1 LVERWLAWAYRAGAI
16 DLGVEMRLLATGVL
30 VMTMAASAPVGA
42 AEPNADYSVE
52 AIERS
57 LGEAPAQ
64 AKPGGTR
71 GFSLTAPSQDTKAR
85 PAAKPGSKAT
95 RPQPRP
101 QPAVAAPRPA
111 PTFNLLITFA
121 NGSAEL
127 TDKAKANL
135 RVFAQALRGQTLGA
149 ARFSIDG
156 HTNAVGARAYNQ
168 SLSMAR
174 AAAVVD
180 FLQGQGLERARF
192 DVKGFGFDQ
201 LRNPRDPRAA
211 ENRRVEARRLS

>member
-1 LVERWLAWAYRAGAI
+1 ME
-16 DLGVEMRLLATGVL
+16 VEMRLLATGVM
-30 VMTMAASAPVGA
+30 VMTMAAFAPAWA
-42 AEPNADYSVE
+42 AEPNPDYSVE

-64 AKPGGTR
+64 PKPGGTR
-71 GFSLTAPSQDTKAR
+71 GFSLTVPSQDTKAR
-85 PAAKPGSKAT
+85 PAAKPAPKAA
-95 RPQPRP
+95 RPRP
-101 QPAVAAPRPA
+101 QAAAPASRPA
-111 PTFNLLITFA
+111 PSFNLLINFA

-135 RVFAQALRGQTLGA
+135 RVFAQALRGQRLGA

-156 HTNAVGARAYNQ
+156 HTNAVGARPYNQ
-168 SLSMAR
+168 SLSRAR
-174 AAAVVD
+174 ATAVVD
-180 FLQGQGLERARF
+180 FLQLEGLERSRF
-192 DVKGFGFDQ
+192 DIHGYGFDQ